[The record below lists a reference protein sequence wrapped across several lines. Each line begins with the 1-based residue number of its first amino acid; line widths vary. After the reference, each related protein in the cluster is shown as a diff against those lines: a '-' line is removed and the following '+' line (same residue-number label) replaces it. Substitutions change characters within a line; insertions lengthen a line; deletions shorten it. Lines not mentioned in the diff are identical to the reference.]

1 MNRRKMVKRG
11 ILGTIGLGVLFS
23 GFEAYSI
30 FKTPDLSEI
39 DNKAKLID
47 ALTET
52 IIPRTTTPGASDA
65 EVYRFVI
72 YNLKNN
78 VSKKSQNSFLE
89 ALEEIQED
97 SNSKFQQNFEAC
109 SAGERELILLP
120 FSLGNNRLTGLPGKV
135 QNKILGEP
143 FFSILKRLTIQGY
156 CTSELGATQ
165 SFVYDPI
172 PMEYK
177 SCIPLKENQKSWAT
191 K

>member
-1 MNRRKMVKRG
+1 MVKRS

-23 GFEAYSI
+23 GFEVYSI

-39 DNKAKLID
+39 DSQAKLID

-52 IIPRTTTPGASDA
+52 IIPRTNTPGASDA
-65 EVYRFVI
+65 EVYHFVI

-78 VSKKSQNSFLE
+78 VAKKSQNSFLE
-89 ALEEIQED
+89 ALGEIQED
-97 SNSKFQQNFEAC
+97 SNSRFQKNFEDC
-109 SAGERELILLP
+109 SSIERENILLP
-120 FSLGNNRLTGLPGKV
+120 ISLDSNRLSGLPGKI

-143 FFSILKRLTIQGY
+143 FFSVLKRLTIQGY

-165 SFVYDPI
+165 SFVYDPV

-177 SCIPLKENQKSWAT
+177 SCIPLGKNQKSWAT

>member
-1 MNRRKMVKRG
+1 MLKRSLLGG
-11 ILGTIGLGVLFS
+11 IGIAALYSSWEIFS
-23 GFEAYSI
+23 IY
-30 FKTPDLSEI
+30 KTPDLSGIE
-39 DNKAKLID
+39 NQAQLID

-52 IIPRTTTPGASDA
+52 IIPRTETPGASDT

-72 YNLKNN
+72 YSLKNN

-89 ALEEIQED
+89 GLGEIQEH
-97 SNSKFQQNFEAC
+97 SNSKYKQNFEDCEAE
-109 SAGERELILLP
+109 ERADILLAL
-120 FSLGNNRLTGLPGKV
+120 SLGVSRFSGLPGKI

-165 SFVYDPI
+165 SFAYDPV

-177 SCIPLKENQKSWAT
+177 SCIPLLENQKSWAT